1 MASLYYESP
10 EVMRD
15 KIDEWFT
22 YMETSTIDVFAR
34 QLNKQGEPV
43 PMSVRR
49 PYTVEGLARHLGL
62 TRQGLLEYQ
71 KREGYKEYVE
81 AAKERIIQDTLE
93 RAMVGSLDS
102 PTVRLWIV
110 NNSSYKNEKSVD
122 HTSAGEKITAIT
134 IQ

>member
-15 KIDEWFT
+15 KIEEWFT

-34 QLNKQGEPV
+34 QLNKHGEPV

-49 PYTVEGLARHLGL
+49 PYTVEGLARYLGL
-62 TRQGLLEYQ
+62 TRTSLNNYQ
-71 KREGYKEYVE
+71 KREEYKDYIE